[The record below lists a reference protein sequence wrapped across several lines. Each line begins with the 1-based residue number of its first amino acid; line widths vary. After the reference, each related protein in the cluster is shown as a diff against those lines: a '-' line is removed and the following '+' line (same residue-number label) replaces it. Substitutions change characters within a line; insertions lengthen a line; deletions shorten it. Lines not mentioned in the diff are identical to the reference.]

1 VQLKEKQN
9 ELIAINMPAFLAITK
24 LNKQSACIIKYVET
38 QFNDSTASN
47 T

>member
-9 ELIAINMPAFLAITK
+9 GLIAINMPAFLATTK
-24 LNKQSACIIKYVET
+24 LKKQSACIIKYVET
-38 QFNDSTASN
+38 QFNKSAAKN